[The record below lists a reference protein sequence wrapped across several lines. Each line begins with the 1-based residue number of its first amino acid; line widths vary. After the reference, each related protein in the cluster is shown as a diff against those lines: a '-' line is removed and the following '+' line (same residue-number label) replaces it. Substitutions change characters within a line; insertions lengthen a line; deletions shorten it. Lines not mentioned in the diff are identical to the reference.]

1 MQLSKIPFSSTNAFS
16 DFFLDYIHRDGRLTD
31 LYNRFPLPENF
42 GDQIR
47 EKQQSFPAQNR
58 VILADVLTRQYEEIT
73 DKEAVSRN
81 IALLREANTFTVV
94 TGHQLNVC
102 TGPLYFVYK
111 IITVINACR
120 RLKEAYPDHDFVP
133 VYWMAS
139 EDHDYDEINHFRVKG
154 KKYTWVTQQ
163 QGAVGRFSTKGL
175 ADLAASVPG
184 DASIFTNAYKKG
196 KTLAEAV
203 RIYVH
208 ELFGAEGLVVIDADE
223 PELKALL
230 APVMREDIM
239 RGVTKDL
246 VEKTNALIES
256 RGYKPQVYCRD
267 VNFFYMDGTVRNRIE
282 KEGDKYRVVDTSI
295 EFDAAQMETL
305 ISTSPEKLSPNVILR
320 PLYQEIILPNL
331 AYTGGPAEVV
341 YWLQLKS
348 VFDAFKIPFPIL
360 LPRNFALVIER
371 HIREKMAKAKLTAE
385 DLFPTKDQLFKQWI
399 TKHGDHDLSIER
411 ESTTIAE
418 LFKSLQARAE
428 RIDKTLGPHVAAI
441 GKQTLSRLDGIGKKM
456 LRAEKRIQKE
466 KLGQIEAVKDA
477 LFPNGGLQERT
488 DNLLNFYPHD
498 ERFISELIQ
507 HLDPFDFQFH
517 VLTY

>member
-16 DFFLDYIHRDGRLTD
+16 DFFLDYIHQDSKLAD
-31 LYNRFPLPENF
+31 LYNRYPLPENF
-42 GDQIR
+42 RDQIR
-47 EKQQSFPAQNR
+47 EKQQSFPQQNR
-58 VILADVLTRQYEEIT
+58 AILADVLTRQYEGLT
-73 DKEAVSRN
+73 NKESVSHN
-81 IALLREANTFTVV
+81 IELLRDANTFTVV

-120 RLKEAYPDHDFVP
+120 RLREEYPDYNFVP

-163 QGAVGRFSTKGL
+163 QGAVGRFSTNGL
-175 ADLAASVPG
+175 ADLTASVPG
-184 DASIFTNAYKKG
+184 DASLFTTAYKKG
-196 KTLAEAV
+196 RTLAEAA

-208 ELFGAEGLVVIDADE
+208 ALFGAEGLVVIDADE
-223 PELKALL
+223 PKLKALL
-230 APVMREDIM
+230 SHVMHEDIVQ
-239 RGVTKDL
+239 GVTKDL
-246 VEKTNALIES
+246 VEKTNAAIES

-267 VNFFYMDGTVRNRIE
+267 VNFFYMDGSVRNRIE
-282 KEGDKYRVVDTSI
+282 KEGDKYRVVDTTI
-295 EFDAAQMETL
+295 EFDTAQLEAL
-305 ISTSPEKLSPNVILR
+305 IASNPEKLSPNVILR

-341 YWLQLKS
+341 YWLQLKG
-348 VFDAFKIPFPIL
+348 VFDAFKVPFPIL

-371 HIREKMAKAKLTAE
+371 HIQEKMEKVKLTVQDFFADKE
-385 DLFPTKDQLFKQWI
+385 QLFKQWI
-399 TKHGDHDLSIER
+399 TKHSAHDLSVEK
-411 ESTTIAE
+411 ESSAITE
-418 LFKSLQARAE
+418 LFNSLQKRAE
-428 RIDKTLGPHVAAI
+428 GIDKTLGPHVAAM
-441 GKQTLSRLDGIGKKM
+441 GKKTLSRVDGIGKKM

-498 ERFISELIQ
+498 ERFISELLK